1 LSLDRP
7 IRKCFQ
13 VAGGYVNEDVAYSGW
28 RKTQQH
34 TLPHAALSTCHPT
47 PLSSDCCDGTDELSG
62 CKNTCIEKNS
72 AKRDAIQKEIA
83 DYQAALDRKGQ
94 YASSASGVRENIKQR
109 FANVDSDLE
118 QAEKE
123 LERLKGKA
131 MTKQPLNDLAD
142 GLHQYDA
149 WPGSSAT
156 LATRTSPT

>member
-1 LSLDRP
+1 M
-7 IRKCFQ
+7 
-13 VAGGYVNEDVAYSGW
+13 
-28 RKTQQH
+28 
-34 TLPHAALSTCHPT
+34 PHPGPSTCCAHHP
-47 PLSSDCCDGTDELSG
+47 PPDCCDGTDELSG

-123 LERLKGKA
+123 LERLKGEA
-131 MTKQPLNDLAD
+131 VA
-142 GLHQYDA
+142 
-149 WPGSSAT
+149 
-156 LATRTSPT
+156 